1 MLEMGEKNEAV
12 KWLERAVDK
21 HEGMC
26 VKLKQN
32 AKDIPWFNTDQR
44 IQALFKMSAYDHG
57 SKPMLGVRFTLSQ

>member
-1 MLEMGEKNEAV
+1 MLEMGENNEAV

-32 AKDIPWFNTDQR
+32 AKYIPWYNTDQR
-44 IQALFKMSAYDHG
+44 IQALFKKVG
-57 SKPMLGVRFTLSQ
+57 L